1 VSSLILK
8 VFNVRAISKKNGM
21 RKTSKS
27 SLHRYNIFEQCKT
40 DVNDFRK
47 FFYLIDGGMILHRL
61 KRQTAKI
68 KIDLL
73 MFFAKNWPKIIFS
86 VVKQKMIPHVA
97 VVQEDIDVNDS
108 ITRW

>member
-27 SLHRYNIFEQCKT
+27 SLHRYTYNIFEQCKT
-40 DVNDFRK
+40 DVNDFSK

-73 MFFAKNWPKIIFS
+73 MFFAKN
-86 VVKQKMIPHVA
+86 
-97 VVQEDIDVNDS
+97 
-108 ITRW
+108 